1 MAEVL
6 LAIDQGTTGSTAVLI
21 DRKLHVYASV
31 NEEYPQ
37 IYPQPGWVEHDPE
50 AIWASV
56 RSVVQKVLARSGVKI
71 TEIAAIGITNQRETV
86 VGWERS
92 TGAPIHNAIV
102 WQCRRTAAACQRLKD
117 DGHEELVRERTGLV
131 LDPYFSGTKIAWILD
146 KVGGARARIP
156 ELRFG
161 TIDSFLVSRFTAGE
175 AHVTDVS
182 NASRTM
188 LMDLKKGSWDEELS
202 DLLRVPL
209 SLMPEIRSS
218 SEVYGHTKGLDF
230 LPDGI
235 PISGMAGDQQAALFG
250 QACFD
255 VGEAKCTYGTGAFL
269 LMNVG
274 TTPKRS
280 ENGLLST
287 AAWKLGD
294 VTTYALEG
302 SSFIA
307 GGIVGWLRDG
317 LGMIDSSK
325 EVEGL
330 AASVKD
336 SGGVVLVPAL
346 AGLGA
351 PHWNPNARGVLW
363 GLTGGTTKA
372 HVARAALEGIAF
384 QCNDILRAME
394 DDVGCKLQLLRVDGG
409 ASSNNLLM
417 QFQSDVLDVPLSRP
431 HILETTALGAA
442 LLAGLGAGFFDSV
455 DDIRKVW
462 REDRRFTPDM
472 TAAARS
478 EHLARW
484 REGLARV

>member
-6 LAIDQGTTGSTAVLI
+6 LAIDQGTTGSTAVLL
-21 DRKLHVYASV
+21 DRKLHVYGSV

-37 IYPQPGWVEHDPE
+37 IYPQPGWVEHDPD
-50 AIWASV
+50 AIWHSV
-56 RSVVQKVLARSGVKI
+56 RSVVQKVLARTGVKAS
-71 TEIAAIGITNQRETV
+71 EIAAIGITNQRETV
-86 VGWERS
+86 VGWEKDS
-92 TGAPIHNAIV
+92 GKPIHNAVV
-102 WQCRRTAAACQRLKD
+102 WQCRRTASICKELKD
-117 DGHEELVRERTGLV
+117 AGHETLVRDRTGLV

-146 KVGGARARIP
+146 HVDGARDRVGD
-156 ELRFG
+156 LRFG
-161 TIDSFLVSRFTAGE
+161 TIDSFLVSRLTAGT

-188 LMDLKKGSWDEELS
+188 LMDLAKGTWDEDLAE
-202 DLLRVPL
+202 LLRVPL

-274 TTPKRS
+274 NKPQRS
-280 ENGLLST
+280 DNGLLST

-294 VTTYALEG
+294 ETTYALEG

-307 GGIVGWLRDG
+307 GAIVGWLRDG
-317 LGMIDSSK
+317 LGMISSSK
-325 EVEGL
+325 EVEAL
-330 AASVKD
+330 AASVSD
-336 SGGVVLVPAL
+336 TNGVVLVPAL

-363 GLTGGTTKA
+363 GITGGTTKA

-384 QCNDILRAME
+384 QCNDILHAME

-442 LLAGLGAGFFDSV
+442 LLAGLGAGFFESV
-455 DDIRKVW
+455 EDIRKVW
-462 REDRRFTPDM
+462 REDRRFAPHM
-472 TAAARS
+472 TDTARS